1 MLQENGIPTAED
13 LAKVMP
19 PAERLAK
26 GPCAILECFQ
36 KIPCNPCA
44 TSCPLGAIER
54 GNDINE
60 LPVIHWEKCSG
71 CAVCVANCPGLAI
84 FVIDLSQPDRAVVKL
99 PYEFLPLPAV
109 DEVVTALGR
118 DGAAL
123 GEAKVLRVQ
132 DSKAQDRTRLVWLE
146 VEKQLAMQVRNFR
159 RKEAVKS

>member
-13 LAKVMP
+13 LAKVTP

-26 GPCAILECFQ
+26 GPCAMIECFQ

-44 TSCPLGAIER
+44 TSCPFGAIER

-71 CAVCVANCPGLAI
+71 CGVCVANCPGLAI

-109 DEVVTALGR
+109 DEIVTALGR
-118 DGAAL
+118 DGATL
-123 GEAKVLRVQ
+123 GDAKVLRVQ

-159 RKEAVKS
+159 KKEAVK